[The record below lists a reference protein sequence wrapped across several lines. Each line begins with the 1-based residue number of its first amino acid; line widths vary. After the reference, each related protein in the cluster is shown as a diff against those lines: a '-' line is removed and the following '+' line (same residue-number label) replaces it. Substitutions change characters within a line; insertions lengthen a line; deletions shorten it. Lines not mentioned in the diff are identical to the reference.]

1 MTKQEI
7 LQQLKETNIDA
18 SAYAINGDIQNF
30 NTLAYNCYSLTKEDH
45 YYEVLQAFRMANTTF
60 SISGYSFIDE
70 DLLSQFWGKYERIKV
85 HFKLLDDLIICNM
98 DWQTFL
104 DMYGYDTEYEA
115 LNDTDVE
122 KQIYNCTAKKRIDL
136 INHYTALYNR
146 LYLSEKDIFTIHKTT
161 PKTTTI
167 LDKFIDKVIALIEQ
181 KEQFFS
187 YINYELVGYDVEDL
201 NKILKNKKT
210 NKQRFDYLKS
220 ITGNIYTTLQN
231 NPKVDFRDYFIIKDT
246 KKIKCSSY
254 LNGKGISRNTYFAYK
269 RKKSFY
275 KGSLFYL
282 ELAFFLGIPSAN
294 EVEKFLNYHGYSLKS
309 PYNIFTNINGTDI
322 FDYDIFRWIDAGIDY
337 NLINTM
343 LGFELQTISK

>member
-146 LYLSEKDIFTIHKTT
+146 LYLSEKDIFTIH
-161 PKTTTI
+161 
-167 LDKFIDKVIALIEQ
+167 LFCELSNLFI
-181 KEQFFS
+181 
-187 YINYELVGYDVEDL
+187 
-201 NKILKNKKT
+201 NK
-210 NKQRFDYLKS
+210 
-220 ITGNIYTTLQN
+220 YT
-231 NPKVDFRDYFIIKDT
+231 
-246 KKIKCSSY
+246 
-254 LNGKGISRNTYFAYK
+254 
-269 RKKSFY
+269 
-275 KGSLFYL
+275 
-282 ELAFFLGIPSAN
+282 
-294 EVEKFLNYHGYSLKS
+294 
-309 PYNIFTNINGTDI
+309 
-322 FDYDIFRWIDAGIDY
+322 
-337 NLINTM
+337 
-343 LGFELQTISK
+343 